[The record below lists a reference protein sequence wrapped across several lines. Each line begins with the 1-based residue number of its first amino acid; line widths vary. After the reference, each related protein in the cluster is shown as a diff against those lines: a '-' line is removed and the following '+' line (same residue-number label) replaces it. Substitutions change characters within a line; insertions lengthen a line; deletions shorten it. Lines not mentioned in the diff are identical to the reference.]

1 MTSPFSSLLVP
12 LDGSSIAARALGCA
26 AWVADRLGA
35 TLHVLSATDHEW
47 PAREALE
54 QLNVPARY
62 WSSIVLHQ
70 APTFPEEAILEAI
83 QRHDIGLVI
92 MTARGEAA
100 ESGAEG
106 AADPLKTVGHVT
118 RKIIEAS
125 PAPVLLLPA
134 GYRESL
140 PWDSVLVPLSG
151 EVEADE
157 ALAVAVRFANS
168 LGLSI
173 HVAHVAQSLRS
184 EGHVLTGGYADAPHH
199 EQPARLAELVRQAVP
214 GCAPEECRCISD
226 VTVCRGD
233 TAAELLQL
241 IERRQVDL
249 VVVGWHGRFARGHAN
264 VLKQLVGEARCAIL
278 LVKAVP
284 PQPFRLNVGDELS

>member
-12 LDGSSIAARALGCA
+12 LDGSSIAAGALGCA
-26 AWVADRLGA
+26 TWLADRLGA
-35 TLHVLSATDHEW
+35 TLHVLSATQQEL

-54 QLNVPARY
+54 RLNVPPRH

-70 APTFPEEAILEAI
+70 APTFAEEAILEAVA
-83 QRHDIGLVI
+83 RHDIGLVI

-100 ESGAEG
+100 ECEDEAG
-106 AADPLKTVGHVT
+106 PLKVAGHVA
-118 RKIIEAS
+118 RRVIEAS

-157 ALAVAVRFANS
+157 ALAVAVGFANS

-173 HVAHVAQSLRS
+173 HVAHVAQSVKS
-184 EGHVLTGGYADAPHH
+184 EGHVLAGGYADAPYH
-199 EQPARLAELVRQAVP
+199 EQPARLAELVRQSVP

-226 VTVCRGD
+226 VVLCRGD
-233 TAAELLQL
+233 TTAELLQL

-278 LVKAVP
+278 LVKAAP
-284 PQPFRLNVGDELS
+284 PQPFRLKVGDELS

>member
-1 MTSPFSSLLVP
+1 MTSPFPSLLVP
-12 LDGSSIAARALGCA
+12 LDGSAIAAGALGCA
-26 AWVADRLGA
+26 TWLADRLGA
-35 TLHVLSATDHEW
+35 TLHVLNVTDHEG

-54 QLNVPARY
+54 KLNVPARY
-62 WSSIVLHQ
+62 WPSIVLHQ
-70 APTFPEEAILEAI
+70 APTFPEAAIVEAI

-100 ESGAEG
+100 ESGDDDAAG
-106 AADPLKTVGHVT
+106 APKTVGHVT

-125 PAPVLLLPA
+125 PVPVLLLPA

-140 PWDSVLVPLSG
+140 PWGSVLVPLSG

-157 ALAVAVRFANS
+157 ALAVAVRLANP

-173 HVAHVAQSLRS
+173 HVAHVAQATKS
-184 EGHVLTGGYADAPHH
+184 EGHLLAGGYADAPYH

-214 GCAPEECRCISD
+214 GCAPEERRCISD
-226 VTVCRGD
+226 VAVCRGD

-241 IERRQVDL
+241 IERRQIDL
-249 VVVGWHGRFARGHAN
+249 VVVGWHGRFARGHAS

-278 LVKAVP
+278 LVKAMTS
-284 PQPFRLNVGDELS
+284 QPFRLKVGDELS

>member
-26 AWVADRLGA
+26 TWLADRLGA
-35 TLHVLSATDHEW
+35 TLHVLSATDHEL

-54 QLNVPARY
+54 RLNVPARY
-62 WSSIVLHQ
+62 WPSLVLHQ
-70 APTFPEEAILEAI
+70 APTFPEQAILEAI
-83 QRHDIGLVI
+83 SRYDIGLVI

-100 ESGAEG
+100 EGDEG
-106 AADPLKTVGHVT
+106 AAGPLKTVGHVT

-140 PWDSVLVPLSG
+140 PWDSALVPLSG

-168 LGLSI
+168 LGLCI
-173 HVAHVAQSLRS
+173 HVAHVAQSARS
-184 EGHVLTGGYADAPHH
+184 EGHVLAGGYADAPYH

-214 GCAPEECRCISD
+214 GYAPEECRCISD
-226 VTVCRGD
+226 VAVCRGD

-249 VVVGWHGRFARGHAN
+249 VVVGWHGRFARGHAS
-264 VLKQLVGEARCAIL
+264 VLKELIGEARCAIL
-278 LVKAVP
+278 LVKAVS
-284 PQPFRLNVGDELS
+284 PQPFRLKVGDELS